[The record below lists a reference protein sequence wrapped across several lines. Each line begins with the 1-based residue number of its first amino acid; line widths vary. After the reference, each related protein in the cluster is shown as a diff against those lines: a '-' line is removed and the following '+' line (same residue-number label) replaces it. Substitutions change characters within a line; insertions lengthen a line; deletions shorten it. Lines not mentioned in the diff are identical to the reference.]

1 MTSQALLTLSVE
13 RLRLAQRE
21 HCDALLALLDEY
33 ASEPVGGAAP
43 LSAYA
48 RTNLI
53 DALRPRIGYVGL
65 LAFQGLCA
73 VGLVNA
79 FEAFS
84 TFAARPVLN
93 VHDLFVKP
101 AYRGRG
107 IGQALLWAAE
117 REARARGCV
126 KLTLEV
132 LSGNTRALSSYERF
146 GFRRYQL
153 APEVGHALFLEKPL
167 G

>member
-1 MTSQALLTLSVE
+1 MTVQALLTLSVE
-13 RLRLAQRE
+13 RLRLVQRE
-21 HCDALLALLDEY
+21 HSDALLQLLDEY
-33 ASEPVGGAAP
+33 AREPVGGGAP
-43 LSAYA
+43 LSAHA
-48 RTNLI
+48 RENLVE
-53 DALRPRIGYVGL
+53 ALRQRSGYVGL
-65 LAFQGLCA
+65 LAFQGISA
-73 VGLVNA
+73 VGLINA

-84 TFAARPVLN
+84 TFAARPLLN
-93 VHDLFVKP
+93 IHDLFVRP

-132 LSGNTRALSSYERF
+132 LSGNARALSSYERF

-153 APEVGHALFLEKPL
+153 APEVGHALFLEKLL